1 MNPRRRWV
9 AGLACGVSL
18 QHLSHGD
25 VTYPVDDSAI
35 NSSSGKLLRG
45 PFLECI
51 AVLMRRRGC
60 QREDLVDLIRCKVG
74 PWSTLR
80 TAFLSRDPL
89 KPVGVELSNP
99 LLDVCRV

>member
-35 NSSSGKLLRG
+35 NSGSGELLRC
-45 PFLECI
+45 PLLERI
-51 AVLMRRRGC
+51 AALRRRRGR
-60 QREDLVDLIRCKVG
+60 QRKDLFDLIRCKVG
-74 PWSTLR
+74 PGSTLR
-80 TAFLSRDPL
+80 TAFLNRDPL
-89 KPVGVELSNP
+89 KAFSVELSNP